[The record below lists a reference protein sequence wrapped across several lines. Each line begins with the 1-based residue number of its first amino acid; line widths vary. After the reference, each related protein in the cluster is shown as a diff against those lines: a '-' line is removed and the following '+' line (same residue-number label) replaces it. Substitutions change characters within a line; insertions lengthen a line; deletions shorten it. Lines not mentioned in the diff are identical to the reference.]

1 MIMKRFIAS
10 LLCAL
15 LVAPGCA
22 TSQRPRAQVASQAAV
37 APATPAGDREVLGEF
52 ARQLPLGARVRATVA
67 GHHTIR
73 GTLLKRTD
81 VALVVQ
87 PRARVAEPLVEIPF
101 SSLLALEQ
109 EQSSS
114 GTGKA
119 VAIGVAVGV
128 GAALGFLML
137 IAAALGGD

>member
-1 MIMKRFIAS
+1 MKRFIAS

-22 TSQRPRAQVASQAAV
+22 TSRGPRAQVAPQLPAAS
-37 APATPAGDREVLGEF
+37 ASGREVLGEF

-67 GHHTIR
+67 GNHTIR
-73 GTLLKRTD
+73 GTLLKRSD
-81 VALVVQ
+81 VALVIQ
-87 PRARVAEPLVEIPF
+87 PRARVAEPPVEIPF

-109 EQSSS
+109 EQPSS

-119 VAIGVAVGV
+119 VAIGAAVGV
-128 GAALGFLML
+128 GAALGLLML

>member
-1 MIMKRFIAS
+1 MKRFIAS

-15 LVAPGCA
+15 LVVPGCA
-22 TSQRPRAQVASQAAV
+22 TSQGPRVQVAPQM
-37 APATPAGDREVLGEF
+37 PATAASDREVLGEF

-67 GHHTIR
+67 GNHTIR

-81 VALVVQ
+81 AALVLQ

-101 SSLLALEQ
+101 SNLVALEQ
-109 EQSSS
+109 EQPSG